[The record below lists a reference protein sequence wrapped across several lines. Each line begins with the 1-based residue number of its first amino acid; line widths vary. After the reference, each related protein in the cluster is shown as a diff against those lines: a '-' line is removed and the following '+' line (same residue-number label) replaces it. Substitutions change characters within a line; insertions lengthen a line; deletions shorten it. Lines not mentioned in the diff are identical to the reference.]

1 MIWYKV
7 WFDLWRHKGRTLLA
21 VLSIAVGIFA
31 VGGVFGLVDQL
42 LAAMDSAHR
51 AVAPSHANII
61 LRDFVTQ
68 EVVDDLKEL
77 PGVVDIDPVNQI
89 SVRYRTGPD
98 APWALGTL
106 VQRPDFDDQT
116 YDIIALRAGGWPANG
131 ALGIERLSG
140 QYFDIAIGDQV
151 EFEISAGRGEVPTPA
166 PPQPEAFPISG
177 LIRHPFVQPPLFGG
191 QAHFFADAAGL
202 AEFGIPEGRF
212 GQLLV
217 RVEPYSLEQAQQTAG
232 EIRSRLASQ
241 GYGVAVTLYQD
252 PDKHWG
258 RQFVEGINLILL
270 IMAAVSL
277 FLSVLLVLTT
287 LTALITQQTDQI
299 GVIKAIGGQRGTI
312 IGMYLAVALIYG
324 LLALLIA
331 LPLGALFAYGMS
343 RWYLTLFNI
352 EYTRFQVSTLAVG
365 LQVALAFVAPVVAA
379 LWPVLKGAN
388 ITVREAIASYGLGGD
403 FGFSRLDRWIDRIG
417 ERLLSTPFAAAL
429 GNMFRRKERLAL
441 TVLVL
446 TVAGVMFIVIMSL
459 ISSVTLT
466 LDNDMARRSYDL
478 RIGFTQAQEAGE
490 VQAIAQ
496 EVEGVAGAEIWYSR
510 NATILRT
517 GERVQDSAG
526 LGAQLTGIPAGTAS
540 YRPIITA
547 GRWIGPDDGQVVVIS
562 QDTAEKNGIAVGDA
576 VTLDLGDLG
585 AAQWQVIG
593 AYRVVYGG
601 GFVTEAIYAPL
612 DAVAETT
619 GQTGLGTQVLVQA
632 VPKTLDEVSAIA
644 DELKAAFEAAG
655 MKVDFYTTSIK
666 LEERQFAAN
675 QFDTVVWMLLGLAML
690 VATVGGIG
698 LMGSLGIS
706 VVERTRE
713 IGVMR
718 AIGARSG
725 TIMSLF
731 MLEGVLQGLMS
742 WLLAA
747 PIAFLAGGPL
757 ARLLGQTMI
766 DVDLDYAFNLP
777 AVLIWLVTVLVIAA
791 AFSIGPA
798 RNATRISVRQSLAY
812 A

>member
-1 MIWYKV
+1 MIWHKV
-7 WFDLWRHKGRTLLA
+7 WYDLWRHKARTLLA
-21 VLSIAVGIFA
+21 VLSIAAGIFA
-31 VGGVFGLVDQL
+31 IGGIFGLVDQL

-51 AVAPSHANII
+51 AVVPSHANII

-68 EVVDDLKEL
+68 AEVDDLKDI

-89 SVRYRTGPD
+89 SVRYRTSPD
-98 APWALGTL
+98 DEWTLGTL

-116 YDIIALRAGGWPANG
+116 YDVIALREGSWPAGGAVG
-131 ALGIERLSG
+131 VERLSG
-140 QYFDIAIGDQV
+140 QYFDVLIGDQV
-151 EFEISAGRGEVPTPA
+151 EFEIGGEAT
-166 PPQPEAFPISG
+166 AFPVNG

-217 RVEPYSLEQAQQTAG
+217 RVEPYSLEQAQQVAG
-232 EIRSRLASQ
+232 DIRARLAGQ

-252 PDKHWG
+252 PDLHWG
-258 RQFVEGINLILL
+258 RQFVEGINLILML
-270 IMAAVSL
+270 MAVVSL
-277 FLSVLLVLTT
+277 LLSVMLVLTT

-299 GVIKAIGGQRGTI
+299 GVIKAIGGQRGVI
-312 IGMYLAVALIYG
+312 VRMYLAVALIYG
-324 LLALLIA
+324 LLALLLA
-331 LPLGALFAYGMS
+331 VPLGALFAYGMT
-343 RWYLTLFNI
+343 RWYLNLFNI
-352 EYTRFQVSTLAVG
+352 DYTVFQVSALAVAV
-365 LQVALAFVAPVVAA
+365 QVGMAFAAPAAAA

-388 ITVREAIASYGLGGD
+388 LSVRAAIASYGLGGD
-403 FGFSRLDRWIDRIG
+403 FGFSRLDRWVDRVG
-417 ERLLSTPFAAAL
+417 ERFFSTPVAAAL
-429 GNMFRRKERLAL
+429 GNMFRHKERLAL
-441 TVLVL
+441 TVGVLV
-446 TVAGVMFIVIMSL
+446 VAGVMFIVIMSL

-466 LDNDMARRSYDL
+466 LDNEMARRTDDL
-478 RIGFTQAQEAGE
+478 RIGFTRVQQADELLT
-490 VQAIAQ
+490 IAQ
-496 EVEGVAGAEIWYSR
+496 GIEGVAGAQVWYSR
-510 NATILRT
+510 NAAILRE

-526 LGAQLTGIPAGTAS
+526 LGAQLTGIPPAEAS

-547 GRWIGPDDGQVVVIS
+547 GRWLQPGDGRAVVIA
-562 QDTAEKNGIAVGDA
+562 QETADSNNIAVGDT

-585 AAQWQVIG
+585 AETWQVVG

-601 GFVTEAIYAPL
+601 GFVTAAIYAPL
-612 DAVAETT
+612 DAVAEAT
-619 GQTGLGTQVLVQA
+619 GQQGLGTQVLVQTTA
-632 VPKTLDEVSAIA
+632 QGLDQVTAIA
-644 DELKAAFEAAG
+644 DDLKAAYEDAG
-655 MKVDFYTTSIK
+655 MAVDFYTTSIK

-718 AIGARSG
+718 AIGAQSR
-725 TIMSLF
+725 TIMGLF
-731 MLEGVLQGLMS
+731 MLEGVLQGLIS
-742 WLLAA
+742 WLLAV
-747 PIAFLAGGPL
+747 PIAFAVGGPL

-777 AVLIWLVTVLVIAA
+777 AVVIWLGTVLVLAA
-791 AFSIGPA
+791 LFSTGPA